1 MKQAVKNIPKR
12 KIAAVKELSDLMKSK
27 KTILIAD
34 ISGIPGSQFQSI
46 SKKLRGK
53 AIVKVPKR
61 NLLYRAIELSGKKEI
76 LNLKE
81 KIEGAVAVLFSDL
94 DAYDLAYELI
104 KSKSPAKAKS
114 GQVTPKEI
122 EVPAGPTELV
132 PGPAISELGALGI
145 QIMIQGGK
153 IEIKE
158 PRIVA
163 KPGEEI
169 KANVAA
175 MLSKLN
181 VFPFK
186 IGFLPKCA
194 YDSENNS
201 IYLEISIDEE
211 GAKEELLS
219 AYSKALPFAMEIGYI
234 SKDTIP
240 FMIQKAGSYE
250 KRLIKVINGEPDEE
264 EVQEEAAPA
273 KEEIKQE
280 KKEKPKADFAASF
293 F

>member
-12 KIAAVKELSDLMKSK
+12 KIDAVKEISDLMKSK
-27 KTILIAD
+27 KTILVAD

-81 KIEGAVAVLFSDL
+81 KINGAVAILFSDL

-104 KSKSPAKAKS
+104 KSKSPAKAKP
-114 GQVTPKEI
+114 GQITPKEI
-122 EVPAGPTELV
+122 EISAGPTDLV

-158 PRIVA
+158 PRVVA

-169 KANVAA
+169 KENVAA

-181 VFPFK
+181 IFPFE
-186 IGFLPKCA
+186 IGFLPKGA

-201 IYLEISIDEE
+201 TYLEISIDEQ
-211 GAKEELLS
+211 GAKEDLLY
-219 AYSKALPFAMEIGYI
+219 AYSKALPFAIEIGYI
-234 SKDTIP
+234 SKDTVS
-240 FMIQKAGSYE
+240 FMIQKAGSHE
-250 KRLIKVINGEPDEE
+250 KRLTKVINGEPEE
-264 EVQEEAAPA
+264 EVQQVAAPA
-273 KEEIKQE
+273 KTEIKQE
-280 KKEKPKADFAASF
+280 EKETPKADFAASF

>member
-12 KIAAVKELSDLMKSK
+12 KIESVKEISDLMKSK

-81 KIEGAVAVLFSDL
+81 KINGAVAILFSDL

-104 KSKSPAKAKS
+104 KSKSPAKAKP
-114 GQVTPKEI
+114 GQITPKEI
-122 EVPAGPTELV
+122 EISAGPTDLV

-158 PRIVA
+158 PRVIA
-163 KPGEEI
+163 RPGEEI
-169 KANVAA
+169 KKNVAA

-181 VFPFK
+181 IFPFE
-186 IGFLPKCA
+186 IGFLPKGA
-194 YDSENNS
+194 YDNESNS
-201 IYLEISIDEE
+201 TYLEISIDEQ
-211 GAKEELLS
+211 GAKEELLY
-219 AYSKALPFAMEIGYI
+219 AYSKALPFAIEIGYM
-234 SKDTIP
+234 SKDTVS

-250 KRLIKVINGEPDEE
+250 KRLIKVISGEPEE
-264 EVQEEAAPA
+264 EVQQVAVPA
-273 KEEIKQE
+273 KAEIKQE
-280 KKEKPKADFAASF
+280 EKEKPKADFAASF